1 MRVLWFS
8 INAGC
13 YNSKISTAHNGGG
26 WVSSLEKILNKRDD
40 IHLGIA
46 FKYNSNKFKDTIDG
60 VDYYPISVTCGKVYR
75 FREIFSIAHE
85 EKLIIPECIKI
96 IEDFKPDIIQC
107 FGSEWCYG
115 LITKYTE
122 IPVVIH
128 MQGSMPSYL
137 NALYPPKY
145 SKYSRIFFDL
155 SHFKFKKVV
164 SSLFNEKKNIQRTER
179 EIRILKVNKY
189 FLGRTDWDRSITKL
203 FSPMSKYYICNEALR
218 DSFIYSTKTWESPNN
233 EIITLC
239 TTSNGSLWKG
249 LDVIL
254 KTAHILKKHTDFK
267 FRWLLIGGI
276 NNKKYIEWMEKLS
289 FEDNNVEFIGILNE
303 VDLKSVLL
311 SSDIYIHPA
320 YIDNSPNALCEAML
334 LGLPCIASY
343 VGGVPS
349 LIQNEISGV
358 LVPVNEPYYLAEKI
372 ISLSKDKT
380 KQKMLSES
388 AIANTRIR
396 HSSKNI
402 ENELITA
409 YKKIIQDTN
418 ENRF

>member
-26 WVSSLEKILNKRDD
+26 WVSSLEKILNKRDG

-60 VDYYPISVTCGKVYR
+60 VDYYPINVTSGRLYK
-75 FREIFSIAHE
+75 FLEIFSIAHE

-115 LITKYTE
+115 LIAHYTE

-145 SKYSRIFFDL
+145 SKYSKLFFDV
-155 SHFKFKKVV
+155 SHFHFKKAV
-164 SSLFNEKKNIQRTER
+164 SSLFDERRNIQRTER
-179 EIRILKVNKY
+179 EIRILKANKY

-203 FSPMSKYYICNEALR
+203 FSPESKYFTCNEALR
-218 DSFIYSTKTWESPNN
+218 DSFRNSTLSWEPKENA
-233 EIITLC
+233 IITLC

-249 LDVIL
+249 LDVVL
-254 KTAHILKKHTDFK
+254 KTAHILKRHTDFK
-267 FRWLLIGGI
+267 FRWLLIGGT

-289 FEDNNVEFIGILNE
+289 FEDNNVEFLGILSEAELRN
-303 VDLKSVLL
+303 VLL
-311 SSDIYIHPA
+311 TSDMYIHPA

-349 LIQNEISGV
+349 LIQDDISGI
-358 LVPVNEPYYLAEKI
+358 LIPVNEPYYLAEKI
-372 ISLSKDKT
+372 ISLSKDKIR
-380 KQKMLSES
+380 QRMLSKS
-388 AIANTRIR
+388 AKVDSRIR
-396 HSSKNI
+396 HSTENI

-409 YKKIIQDTN
+409 YKKIIQDSH
-418 ENRF
+418 ENDF